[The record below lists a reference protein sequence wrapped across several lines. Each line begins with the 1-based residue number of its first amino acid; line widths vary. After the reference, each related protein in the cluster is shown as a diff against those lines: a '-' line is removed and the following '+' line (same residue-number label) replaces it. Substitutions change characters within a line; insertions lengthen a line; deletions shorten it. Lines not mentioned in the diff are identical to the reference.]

1 MRLRTRESEAAV
13 SKRVVYS
20 AYRFWV
26 EIDGLTEAIFNECSG
41 LQTETEVFEWEE
53 GGENRFRH
61 RFPGRI
67 KYANIVLKRGIAT
80 PELWQWYTSIAN
92 GAMQRRNLSV
102 VLYGYAGTPEVRWN
116 IVKALPVKW
125 VGPTF
130 KMGASETAVE
140 TLELIHER
148 FERV

>member
-1 MRLRTRESEAAV
+1 M
-13 SKRVVYS
+13 SKRNVYS

-26 EIDGLTEAIFNECSG
+26 EIDGLTEAVFSECSG
-41 LQTETEVFEWEE
+41 LQTETEVVEWEE

-61 RFPGRI
+61 RFPGRV

-80 PELWQWYTSIAN
+80 PELWKWYADIAR
-92 GAMQRRNLSV
+92 GTIQRRNLSV

-116 IVKALPVKW
+116 LKHALPVKW

-130 KMGASETAVE
+130 KSGSSEAAVE
-140 TLELIHER
+140 TLELIYEH